1 MSNLHLFLVKLAKML
16 SLKQPYV
23 LKSTLGQSQSLNRP
37 ANVLNVQKKVSSNDY
52 EIFLMSFGAYLS
64 LEIRNQVA
72 H

>member
-23 LKSTLGQSQSLNRP
+23 LKSTLGQNQSLNRP
-37 ANVLNVQKKVSSNDY
+37 ANVLNVQKKVSSDDY